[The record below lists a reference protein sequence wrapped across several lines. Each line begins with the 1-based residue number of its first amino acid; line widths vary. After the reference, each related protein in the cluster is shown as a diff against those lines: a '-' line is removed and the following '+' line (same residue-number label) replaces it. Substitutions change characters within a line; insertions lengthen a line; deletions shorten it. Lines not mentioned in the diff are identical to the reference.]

1 MAPRME
7 SGAARS
13 PTQTSTRSPNSERAF
28 SSLRTRTRGRILRSN
43 NCLTTRDPTSP
54 VAPVIK
60 YVISLL
66 PGERVCRV
74 NSPLGNKAKGKERF
88 VYSHRAQRL
97 THEKSGGCRR
107 NINESSHL
115 RLHSGCE
122 TEGKGILRFA
132 GGSPARSGLK

>member
-13 PTQTSTRSPNSERAF
+13 PTQPSTRSPNSERAF
-28 SSLRTRTRGRILRSN
+28 SALRTRTRGRILRSN

-74 NSPLGNKAKGKERF
+74 NSPLGNKAKGKEHF

-97 THEKSGGCRR
+97 SHEKLGGCRR

-115 RLHSGCE
+115 RLHSRWE
-122 TEGKGILRFA
+122 TERKEILDSQAKAEPGA
-132 GGSPARSGLK
+132 G

>member
-7 SGAARS
+7 SGTARS

-28 SSLRTRTRGRILRSN
+28 SSLRTRTRRRVLRSN

-66 PGERVCRV
+66 PGERVSRV
-74 NSPLGNKAKGKERF
+74 NSPLGNKARGEERF
-88 VYSHRAQRL
+88 VYSHRAQQL
-97 THEKSGGCRR
+97 THEKLKGYRG

-115 RLHSGCE
+115 RLHSRCE
-122 TEGKGILRFA
+122 TER
-132 GGSPARSGLK
+132 